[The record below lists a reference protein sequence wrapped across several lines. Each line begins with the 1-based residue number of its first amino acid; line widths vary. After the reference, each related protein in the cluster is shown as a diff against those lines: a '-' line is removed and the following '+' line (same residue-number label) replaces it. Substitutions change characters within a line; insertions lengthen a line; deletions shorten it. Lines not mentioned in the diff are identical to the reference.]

1 MEAYK
6 KKDQEMDVVLDEI
19 IVGVGGL
26 RKKVQ
31 NINEKQDEINKKV

>member
-1 MEAYK
+1 METYK
-6 KKDQEMDVVLDEI
+6 KKDIEMDAVLDEI
-19 IVGVGGL
+19 IHGIGGV